1 MKKIALLTLTT
12 VLSLLLSSCQTA
24 YYSAMEKVGIEKRD
38 ILIDRIEDAR
48 EAQQDTQE
56 QFKDALE
63 QYRAV
68 VNFNGGDL
76 EKLYNRL
83 SSEYEDSSEAAEEIA
98 ARIRKV
104 EDVAEDLFDEW
115 QKELDLIGNDRLR
128 RDSAN
133 QLRDTRYQYKQLIS
147 TMWQAEKSVHPVLDT
162 LRDQVYYLKHNLNAR
177 AICSLKGELR
187 TIDADVNRL
196 VQQMQR
202 AIDEANNFIKNMK
215 Q

>member
-1 MKKIALLTLTT
+1 MAQWSLKERLQP
-12 VLSLLLSSCQTA
+12 SLLDRLTDMEPDKEKESSSQQLLSQ
-24 YYSAMEKVGIEKRD
+24 K
-38 ILIDRIEDAR
+38 
-48 EAQQDTQE
+48 

-177 AICSLKGELR
+177 AISSLKGELR